1 MGTDTGTRRDVC
13 FALSPAL
20 SDHVPHSLPQEK
32 PCRTKD
38 SLWDMLCDR
47 ALRGG
52 SFRPWVPSNAKAG
65 GSVGRGNWPPQPCS
79 TMGAALP
86 GPHLLSTMVPAWQD
100 QELCS
105 VCTVWPTAM

>member
-38 SLWDMLCDR
+38 SLWDMLCDW

-86 GPHLLSTMVPAWQD
+86 GPHLLSTTVPAWQD

-105 VCTVWPTAM
+105 VCTVQPTAM

>member
-52 SFRPWVPSNAKAG
+52 SFRLWVPSNAKAG

-105 VCTVWPTAM
+105 VCTVQPTAM